1 MPLIYKKI
9 TKHTRAKSE
18 GRVIRCPNCNK
29 DGRVYHFGWS
39 ALTCVYCHQSSDKYN
54 WYVLWIMEYRKS
66 YKRPP
71 NITIEV
77 DVTSMVE
84 EICVDCN
91 TDEIEDIALIVARRF
106 NYEPVYEEV
115 QELILDVI
123 DELNPPDP
131 PPIYDSYNDPY
142 GGY

>member
-1 MPLIYKKI
+1 
-9 TKHTRAKSE
+9 
-18 GRVIRCPNCNK
+18 
-29 DGRVYHFGWS
+29 
-39 ALTCVYCHQSSDKYN
+39 
-54 WYVLWIMEYRKS
+54 MEYRKS

-77 DVTSMVE
+77 DVTEMVQ

-91 TDEIEDIALIVARRF
+91 SDEIEDIALIVARRF
-106 NYEPVYEEV
+106 NYEPVYEDV

-123 DELNPPDP
+123 DEINPPDSP
-131 PPIYDSYNDPY
+131 PVYDEFTDPY

>member
-1 MPLIYKKI
+1 ME
-9 TKHTRAKSE
+9 A
-18 GRVIRCPNCNK
+18 CN
-29 DGRVYHFGWS
+29 V
-39 ALTCVYCHQSSDKYN
+39 
-54 WYVLWIMEYRKS
+54 MEYRKS
-66 YKRPP
+66 FRKREP
-71 NITIEV
+71 ITIEV
-77 DVTSMVE
+77 DVTEMVQ

-91 TDEIEDIALIVARRF
+91 TDEIEDIAVIVARRF

-131 PPIYDSYNDPY
+131 PPVYDSYNDPY